1 MKNIGLITVVQ
12 SLHVPTETQEL
23 SPGAQQGGWKE
34 KLLSNIVKLLY
45 ALTALQNLILHLYLF
60 SHNFFLQNKIL
71 RDFYSINFIYKDAS
85 ILILWQ

>member
-34 KLLSNIVKLLY
+34 KLLLTTTKLLY
-45 ALTALQNLILHLYLF
+45 AFPAGLVWA
-60 SHNFFLQNKIL
+60 FFWRAAPEVLCISFHSVPL
-71 RDFYSINFIYKDAS
+71 V
-85 ILILWQ
+85 LL